1 MRMFLFVRFFG
12 GTIGSKPRLQPTA
25 GLVFELDLTCPPE
38 SFGWFVEAND
48 ALSGLKKLLL
58 GQARFHFLVTSS
70 PTISDLFLAL
80 VGRGFRSRGFGVNPK
95 YSLPTYASKFYLMY
109 FWVSI
114 MRPRLGTE
122 VRKPVLISWISLR
135 LLLLVIP
142 LRRSFA
148 LRSALALLLVLV
160 TLLIELLK
168 VTDLEGSIDMQLG
181 IFR

>member
-1 MRMFLFVRFFG
+1 
-12 GTIGSKPRLQPTA
+12 
-25 GLVFELDLTCPPE
+25 
-38 SFGWFVEAND
+38 
-48 ALSGLKKLLL
+48 
-58 GQARFHFLVTSS
+58 
-70 PTISDLFLAL
+70 
-80 VGRGFRSRGFGVNPK
+80 
-95 YSLPTYASKFYLMY
+95 MY

-168 VTDLEGSIDMQLG
+168 VTDLEGSIDM
-181 IFR
+181 